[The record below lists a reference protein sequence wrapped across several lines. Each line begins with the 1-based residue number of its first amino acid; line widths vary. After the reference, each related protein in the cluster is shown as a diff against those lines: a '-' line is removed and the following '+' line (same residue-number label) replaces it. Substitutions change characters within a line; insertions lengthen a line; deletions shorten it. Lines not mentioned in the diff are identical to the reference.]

1 MNNKAMKRRWV
12 NFQNQKNE
20 SECSASDEIRVLW
33 SEYMIDILGIPQSDA
48 EQRIEAE
55 VDGTFHYGLLQG
67 LKSLG
72 WELSGAVVLDI
83 GCGTGALASALSDF
97 GASLIGIE
105 PSLPWVKTARRR
117 FEEKHR
123 DNYLFL
129 QGDGANNSLLE
140 NSIDYV
146 ISLQVLEHVPM
157 ESAKEI
163 IREIARVLK
172 PGGRVYLSF
181 ENYLSFWEPH
191 YRVRWFPYLPKSIG
205 KLYLKLLGRDPGF
218 LLNHVY
224 YNSAIGIAQ
233 ACLESG
239 LMAAGWVAYS
249 EKLSNTNLIESKVKR
264 LGIKVLQLIPEGFQQ
279 KIIVIYSERKQ
290 LFKTGFTLELTNG

>member
-1 MNNKAMKRRWV
+1 
-12 NFQNQKNE
+12 
-20 SECSASDEIRVLW
+20 
-33 SEYMIDILGIPQSDA
+33 MIDILGIPQSDA

-67 LKSLG
+67 LKALG

-83 GCGTGALASALSDF
+83 GCGTGALASALSDY
-97 GASLIGIE
+97 GARLIGIE

-129 QGDGANNSLLE
+129 QGEGANISLLD

-191 YRVRWFPYLPKSIG
+191 YRVRWFPYLPKSAG
-205 KLYLKLLGRDPGF
+205 KLYLQLLGRDPSF
-218 LLNHVY
+218 FVDHIY
-224 YNSAIGIAQ
+224 YNSVIEIAS
-233 ACLESG
+233 ACLELG
-239 LMAAGWVAYS
+239 LVIDQW
-249 EKLSNTNLIESKVKR
+249 ELLENKLFNPNLVNSRLKR
-264 LGIKVLQLIPEGFQQ
+264 LIVKGLRYCPSKLQHKV
-279 KIIVIYSERKQ
+279 IVIYTERKK
-290 LFKTGFTLELTNG
+290 LFRTGFTLELTRTI